1 MIKSLQGLR
10 LLGIIT
16 IVAGHAG
23 LSLWGGGDWCAFFF
37 ILSGFLY
44 KTEVK
49 SWGDY
54 TGYVWRKAK
63 SIYPVYPKIRRY
75 FFECLI

>member
-23 LSLWGGGDWCAFFF
+23 LSLWGGGDRQGIC
-37 ILSGFLY
+37 
-44 KTEVK
+44 
-49 SWGDY
+49 
-54 TGYVWRKAK
+54 
-63 SIYPVYPKIRRY
+63 
-75 FFECLI
+75 